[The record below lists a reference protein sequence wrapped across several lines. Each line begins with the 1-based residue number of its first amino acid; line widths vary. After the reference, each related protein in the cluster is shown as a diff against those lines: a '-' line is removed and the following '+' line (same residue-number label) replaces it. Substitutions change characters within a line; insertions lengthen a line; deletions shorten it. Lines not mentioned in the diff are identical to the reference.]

1 MRRRRPVH
9 EAEERLSLN
18 TEVLADPDAAASR
31 GADIIAAH
39 ITAVPAGQ
47 RFSMAISGGTTPWK
61 MFATLASHAEIA
73 WDVVDIWQVDERIA
87 PAGHDD
93 RCLTH
98 QAESLPPPAFARI
111 RPMPVEDLEG
121 ADDAKMNAAAD
132 RYAATLPATFDL
144 VHLGLGEDG
153 HTASLL
159 PGDRAADVRDRNV
172 AITGEYK
179 GRRRMTLTFP
189 VLDHALFAL
198 WIVTGP
204 EKARVL
210 RKFCDGDSMLPA
222 AHVNARERVV
232 IADVAAATRL

>member
-9 EAEERLSLN
+9 EAEDRLSLN
-18 TEVLADPDAAASR
+18 TEIVPDPKAAATR
-31 GADIIAAH
+31 GAAIIAAH
-39 ITAVPAGQ
+39 IAAVTTGQ
-47 RFSMAISGGTTPWK
+47 RFAMAISGGATPWQ
-61 MFATLASHAEIA
+61 MFEALATHPEIA

-98 QAESLPPPAFARI
+98 QAQSLPAPAFARLK
-111 RPMPVEDLEG
+111 PMPVDDLEG
-121 ADDAKMNAAAD
+121 ANDAMMNAAAD
-132 RYAATLPATFDL
+132 AYAATLPTTFDL

-159 PGDRAADVRDRNV
+159 PSDRAADVRDKNV
-172 AITGEYK
+172 AITGDYK

-204 EKARVL
+204 DKARVL
-210 RKFCDGDSMLPA
+210 RKFRDGDSMLPA

-232 IADVAAATRL
+232 VADAAAAARL

>member
-1 MRRRRPVH
+1 
-9 EAEERLSLN
+9 LSLE
-18 TEVLADPDAAASR
+18 TEVLPDAEAAAMR
-31 GADIIAAH
+31 GADIISAH
-39 ITAVPAGQ
+39 IAAMSPGQ
-47 RFSMAISGGTTPWK
+47 RFAMAISGGTAPQK
-61 MFATLASHAEIA
+61 MFAALAAHPEIP
-73 WDVVDIWQVDERIA
+73 WDAVDIWQVDERIA

-98 QAESLPPPAFARI
+98 QAESLPPQAFARLH
-111 RPMPVEDLEG
+111 PMPVDDLEG
-121 ADDAKMNAAAD
+121 ADDAAMNAAAD
-132 RYAATLPATFDL
+132 QYAATLPATFDL

-159 PGDRAADVRDRNV
+159 PGDAAADVRDKDV
-172 AITGEYK
+172 AITGDYK

-204 EKARVL
+204 DKARVL
-210 RKFCDGDSMLPA
+210 RRFRDGDSMLPA

-232 IADVAAATRL
+232 VADAAAATRL

>member
-1 MRRRRPVH
+1 M
-9 EAEERLSLN
+9 SLN
-18 TEVLADPDAAASR
+18 TEIFADPDAAAAR
-31 GADIIAAH
+31 GAEIVAAH
-39 ITAVPAGQ
+39 IAAVAPGQ
-47 RFSMAISGGTTPWK
+47 RFAMAISGGSTPWK
-61 MFATLASHAEIA
+61 MFAALAALPIA
-73 WDVVDIWQVDERIA
+73 WDRVDIWQSDERIA

-98 QAESLPPPAFARI
+98 QAESLPPQAFAQL
-111 RPMPVEDLEG
+111 RPMPVDQLEG
-121 ADDAKMNAAAD
+121 ADDAAMSAAAD
-132 RYAATLPATFDL
+132 LYAATLPTVFDL

-159 PGDRAADVRDRNV
+159 SGDPAADVRDKNV

-189 VLDHALFAL
+189 VLDHAQFAL

-210 RKFCDGDSMLPA
+210 RKFRDGDSMLPA

-232 IADVAAATRL
+232 IADVAAAARL

>member
-1 MRRRRPVH
+1 M
-9 EAEERLSLN
+9 SLE
-18 TEVLADPDAAASR
+18 TEILPDPDAVATR
-31 GADIIAAH
+31 GADIIAAR
-39 ITAVPAGQ
+39 IAAVAPGL
-47 RFSMAISGGTTPWK
+47 RFAMAISGGATPWK
-61 MFATLASHAEIA
+61 MFAALAAHPEIP
-73 WDVVDIWQVDERIA
+73 WDAVDIWQTDERIA

-98 QAESLPPPAFARI
+98 QAESLPPAAFARI
-111 RPMPVEDLEG
+111 RPMPVDDLEH
-121 ADDAKMNAAAD
+121 ADDASMEAAAD

-153 HTASLL
+153 HTASLV
-159 PGDRAADVRDRNV
+159 PGDRAADVRDKNV
-172 AITGEYK
+172 AISGDYE

-204 EKARVL
+204 DKARVL
-210 RKFCDGDSMLPA
+210 RKFRDGDSMLPA

-232 IADVAAATRL
+232 IADAAAATRL